1 MFPFEDTKLLRHPT
15 VEKAYYEMR
24 KFFSDGDD
32 FAREAVRAGE
42 LMTTH
47 CKTPDPDAIAA
58 AVLLDGMVI
67 RYQASS
73 FAASVSPRAA
83 EIVENIYDFDVD
95 EPVFKSAAEQ
105 QIVLA
110 HSILGLDQIYGEIKS
125 GGVNHT
131 IEYNNVK
138 RALDAN
144 ERSLLKIIDKTG
156 EGDMAAVAV
165 EKLLVTK
172 SALDDLVRRA
182 QADIVFEKTGLPDH
196 PVVRGVYESM
206 KAWDLDGHPIGGYA
220 KTNAAIARVVVETGA
235 SSDPEVISAA
245 LLNQYSTMKEGHKKP
260 SDFSERIGELYEES
274 SPWASMGKGGKR
286 QPPKTPEGKII
297 CDAALV
303 HFLERQVAGYKE
315 YAKDK
320 ERFDEDSAARL
331 LEAIEGLKDRVE
343 TAAALQDHPGLKTR
357 MDKAVA
363 VAGLL
368 MNEPANTAIRKPG
381 SPKMDPGW

>member
-15 VEKAYYEMR
+15 VEKAYNEMR

-42 LMTTH
+42 LMTAH

-83 EIVENIYDFDVD
+83 EIMQNIYDFDVD
-95 EPVFKSAAEQ
+95 APVFQSAAEQ

-110 HSILGLDQIYGEIKS
+110 HSILGLDQIYGKIK
-125 GGVNHT
+125 GGNVNHT

-182 QADIVFEKTGLPDH
+182 QAEMAFEKTGLPDH
-196 PVVRGVYESM
+196 PVVRGVYEHM
-206 KAWDLDGHPIGGYA
+206 KDWDLDGHPIGGYA
-220 KTNAAIARVVVETGA
+220 KTNAAIARVVFETGA

-260 SDFSERIGELYEES
+260 AEFSERIGDLYAES
-274 SPWASMGKGGKR
+274 SPWASLGTGGKR
-286 QPPKTPEGKII
+286 QPPKTPGGKII

-303 HFLERQVAGYKE
+303 HFLECEVTGYKE
-315 YAKDK
+315 YAKDT
-320 ERFDEDSAARL
+320 ERFEEPSAARL
-331 LEAIEGLKDRVE
+331 LENLEDLKDRVE
-343 TAAALQDHPGLKTR
+343 TAAALQDHPGMKSR
-357 MDKAVA
+357 MEKAVA
-363 VAGLL
+363 AANQL
-368 MNEPANTAIRKPG
+368 MNEPVNTSIRKPG